1 MYRIQSISK
10 THLINLLRSQI
21 EENSKTREASSEIY
35 VPQYFKLKMM
45 FNMQFLLPPIA
56 WTNIFELFPDI
67 CTPASLSQKTKSL
80 WHEILKQAPLDW
92 TSKIFPENFCSMR
105 NFTIFHVN
113 FTAQNNKKQTF
124 IINQNFNTYIN
135 MY

>member
-45 FNMQFLLPPIA
+45 FNIQFLLPPIA
-56 WTNIFELFPDI
+56 
-67 CTPASLSQKTKSL
+67 
-80 WHEILKQAPLDW
+80 
-92 TSKIFPENFCSMR
+92 
-105 NFTIFHVN
+105 
-113 FTAQNNKKQTF
+113 
-124 IINQNFNTYIN
+124 
-135 MY
+135 